1 MGNAFQQ
8 AMQAIAAD
16 PNQGQDAV
24 YMPGPGRT
32 GLAAIAVRVVLSR
45 PVEAISGFGALG
57 AVAPAAIG
65 TIATSALPYPPQ
77 RNDTLQ
83 IGGTVWRVE
92 TPEADPVGASWTLP
106 LAAT

>member
-1 MGNAFQQ
+1 MANAFQQ

-16 PNQGQDAV
+16 PNQGQDAI
-24 YMPGPGRT
+24 YTPGPGRI
-32 GLAAIAVRVVLSR
+32 GLVAVALRVMLSR
-45 PVEAISGFGALG
+45 PVEATSGFGATG
-57 AVAPAAIG
+57 AVAPAALA
-65 TIATSALPYPPQ
+65 TIASDALPYPPR

-83 IGGTVWRVE
+83 RGGTVWRVE

>member
-1 MGNAFQQ
+1 MNAFQQ
-8 AMQAIAAD
+8 AIEAIAAD
-16 PNQGQDAV
+16 PNQGQNAV
-24 YMPGPGRT
+24 YTPSVGRVGPFPV
-32 GLAAIAVRVVLSR
+32 AVRVILSR
-45 PVEAISGFGALG
+45 PVEAISGFGGIGAL
-57 AVAPAAIG
+57 APAAVA

>member
-1 MGNAFQQ
+1 MNAFQQ

-16 PNQGQDAV
+16 PNQGQDAI
-24 YMPGPGRT
+24 YTPGPGRT
-32 GLAAIAVRVVLSR
+32 GLAVIAVRVVLSR
-45 PVEAISGFGALG
+45 PFEATAGFGAIG
-57 AVAPAAIG
+57 AVAPAAVAV
-65 TIATSALPYPPQ
+65 IAIDALPYQPR

-83 IGGTVWRVE
+83 IGGTGWRVE